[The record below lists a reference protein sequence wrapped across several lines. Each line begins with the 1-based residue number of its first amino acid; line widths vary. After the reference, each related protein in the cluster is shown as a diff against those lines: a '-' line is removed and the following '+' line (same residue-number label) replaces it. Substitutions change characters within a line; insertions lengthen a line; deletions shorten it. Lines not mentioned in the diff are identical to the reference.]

1 MKILIT
7 GGSGFLATRFKKRF
21 EKEYEILA
29 LGRDELD
36 ITDKNNVESKFQE
49 FNPDIVIHTAAI
61 ADTGK
66 CENDPELS
74 YKINVQGSINVARAC
89 KNINAKLVHMSS
101 EQVYNGNEESG
112 PYTEETTPV
121 PNTVYG
127 EHKLKSE
134 DEIKAILDE
143 VWILRL
149 TWLFGM
155 PERNLKVN
163 SNILFNTIKNILR
176 GEEFKEPVNEYRG
189 MTYVYDM
196 VENIQKLFSIPYGIY
211 NAGSENELSRYQ
223 VVEELLK
230 ALGRDDLRDSKF
242 KKDIE
247 RFKNKLRDLRISNS
261 KLREQGIKFPTTE
274 EGILRAI
281 KEYALI

>member
-7 GGSGFLATRFKKRF
+7 GGTGFLATRFKKRF

-29 LGRDELD
+29 LGRNELD
-36 ITDKNNVESKFQE
+36 ITDGDNVEKKFTD

-66 CENDPELS
+66 CENNPELS
-74 YKINVQGSINVARAC
+74 YKINVQGSINVAKAC
-89 KNINAKLVHMSS
+89 KNINAKLVYMSS

-112 PYTEETTPV
+112 PYSEETLPV

-127 EHKLKSE
+127 KHKLKAE
-134 DEIKAILDE
+134 EEIQALLHE

-163 SNILFNTIKNILR
+163 SNILFNTIKNIIS
-176 GEEFKEPVNEYRG
+176 GKEFTEPVNEFRG
-189 MTYVYDM
+189 MTYVYDI
-196 VENIQKLFSIPYGIY
+196 VDNIPKLFSIPYGIY
-211 NAGSENELSRYQ
+211 NTGSENNLSRYH
-223 VVEELLK
+223 VVESIINV
-230 ALGRDDLRDSKF
+230 LGRDDLKDNKF
-242 KKDIE
+242 KKDFE
-247 RFKNKLRDLRISNS
+247 RFKNKPRDLRISNA
-261 KLREQGIKFPTTE
+261 KFREQGIEFSNTE
-274 EGILRAI
+274 EGIVKAL
-281 KEYALI
+281 KEYSLI

>member
-7 GGSGFLATRFKKRF
+7 GGKGFLASRFKKRF

-29 LGRDELD
+29 LCREELD

-66 CENDPELS
+66 CENNPELS

-89 KNINAKLVHMSS
+89 KNSNAKLVHMSS

-112 PYTEETTPV
+112 PYTEEIKPV

-134 DEIKAILDE
+134 EEIKAILDE

-163 SNILFNTIKNILR
+163 SNILFNTIKNILS

-189 MTYVYDM
+189 MTYVYDI
-196 VENIQKLFSIPYGIY
+196 VENIEKLFSIPYGIY
-211 NAGSENELSRYQ
+211 NAGSENDLSRYQ
-223 VVEELLK
+223 VVEVLLK
-230 ALGRDDLRDSKF
+230 ALGREDL
-242 KKDIE
+242 KDNNFHKDLE
-247 RFKNKLRDLRISNS
+247 RFKNKPRDLRICNG
-261 KLREQGIKFPTTE
+261 KFREHGIQFPNTE
-274 EGILRAI
+274 DGILKAI
-281 KEYALI
+281 KEYSLV

>member
-7 GGSGFLATRFKKRF
+7 GGKGFLASRFKKRF

-29 LGRDELD
+29 LGRKELD
-36 ITDKNNVESKFQE
+36 ITDKKNVESKFQE

-74 YKINVQGSINVARAC
+74 YKINVEGSINVARAC
-89 KNINAKLVHMSS
+89 NSVNAKLVYMSS

-112 PYTEETTPV
+112 PYNEEITPV

-127 EHKLKSE
+127 KHKLKAE
-134 DEIKAILDE
+134 EEIKAILAE

-163 SNILFNTIKNILR
+163 SNILFNTIKHILS

-189 MTYVYDM
+189 MTYVYEI

-211 NAGSENELSRYQ
+211 NTGSENDLSRYN
-223 VVEELLK
+223 VVEGILK
-230 ALGRDDLRDSKF
+230 ALGRDDLKVNKF
-242 KKDIE
+242 NKDVE
-247 RFKNKLRDLRISNS
+247 RFKKKPRDLRISNL
-261 KLREQGIKFPTTE
+261 KLREQGIQFSTTE
-274 EGILRAI
+274 EGILKAI
-281 KEYALI
+281 KEYSLI